1 MSFIIYKHTDNSLA
15 VVSFNEKYSIS
26 DIIERSIPSNTPY
39 KIVDTLD
46 IDNYFFNAYEY
57 DDNIGAVV
65 NIEKAKEIQRNKWR
79 VTRTALLQSLDIE
92 FQRAQE
98 TGRTVDLENTIQ
110 KKQALRDVTDT
121 ALPNDLEG
129 IKNTWPEILNS

>member
-1 MSFIIYKHTDNSLA
+1 MSFIIYPQSNGQIA
-15 VVSFNEKYSIS
+15 VVSSTGVLP
-26 DIIERSIPSNTPY
+26 IEQVAAKDVPVGIPY
-39 KIVDTLD
+39 KIVQSLN
-46 IDNYFFNAYEY
+46 IDNYFFDAYEY
-57 DDNIGAVV
+57 DNNQGAVI
-65 NIEKAKEIQRNKWR
+65 NIEKAKEIQRNRWR
-79 VTRTALLQSLDIE
+79 AARTTLLQSLDIE